1 MSGSARGAV
10 EKSIAPTRRLA
21 PCVLVMGPGW
31 APIDMQPK
39 EFLVEE
45 HANVKRALDETLRF
59 DYGPPELTRDYYEE
73 CAARLEI
80 IEKEIARVSAADVSA
95 LLWEL
100 SELAKWISYIKDPD
114 LVSSPG
120 LLRTRFEI

>member
-1 MSGSARGAV
+1 
-10 EKSIAPTRRLA
+10 
-21 PCVLVMGPGW
+21 MGPGW

-45 HANVKRALDETLRF
+45 HANVKRVLDETLRF

-100 SELAKWISYIKDPD
+100 SELAKWISYIERSRLGEFSWPF
-114 LVSSPG
+114 VV
-120 LLRTRFEI
+120 